1 MGTVDEI
8 LAVIMPRLEETDKA
22 LHNGNAELRKAVW
35 SHHDPVTLFGAAFTK
50 SRWDAISPIFDWL
63 ASTFSNCDAFRYEVV
78 AADVSGELAYIV
90 GIEHTTAS
98 VDGAPA
104 APYSL
109 RVTTILRR
117 EDGTWKVVHR
127 HADPMPDS
135 GDATTEQLHRLLAER
150 DAQ

>member
-78 AADVSGELAYIV
+78 TADVSGEFAYIV

-98 VDGAPA
+98 VGGAPA
-104 APYSL
+104 APTPCRSQPSSDERMAHGRSSTDML
-109 RVTTILRR
+109 IRCRI
-117 EDGTWKVVHR
+117 
-127 HADPMPDS
+127 A
-135 GDATTEQLHRLLAER
+135 ATPRQNNCIVC
-150 DAQ
+150 